1 LLVAGRGMKKD
12 VIEGLKWHIL
22 ARSAGVKD
30 AWLDS
35 QLVALTPAQRIA
47 LDNALKAYIG
57 S

>member
-1 LLVAGRGMKKD
+1 LLVAGRGVKKD

-22 ARSAGVKD
+22 ARSAGLKD

-35 QLVALTPAQRIA
+35 QLAALTPAQRVA
-47 LDNALKAYIG
+47 VDNAVKAYIG